1 MSTNQVAEPA
11 PAGSSIAPK
20 ADAPVRQPGRGRR
33 WFWIFLFAILIVG
46 GIWVY
51 RLRSAS
57 QVQSAAKQGRGA
69 STVEVAL
76 GPVSKKDVPLYLRGL
91 GSVSAFNT
99 VTVRSRVDGQ
109 LIQVAFKEGQF
120 VHAGELLAVI
130 DPRPFQVALDQALG
144 QQAKDTASLNV
155 AKLDL
160 DRDQKLLQDGIIPKQ
175 QLDSQVALVEQ
186 SKGVLQSDQA
196 QIDNQ
201 KLQLTYCRI
210 TAPIAGRVGLRLVDE
225 GNIVHAT
232 DPNGLLVITQVQPI
246 AVLFT
251 IAEDSLPEVVKQMR
265 GGTQLHAFAYS
276 RDDNTKLADGK
287 LLTLDNEIDPTTG
300 MLKLK
305 AQFANQDLS
314 LWPNQ
319 FVNIWLLLT
328 VRKDA
333 VVVPSVAI
341 QRGTQGST
349 FVYLVGPDNKAQVQN
364 VKLDFSEGTDT
375 VVASGLQAGQQVV
388 VDGQDKL
395 QAGMVVQIRG
405 SGTGTGGTG
414 AGGNASGAGGGGS
427 APQPSPKGG
436 SASKSG
442 GGRSK

>member
-11 PAGSSIAPK
+11 PAGGSMAPK
-20 ADAPVRQPGRGRR
+20 LDAPPDRPRPSRR
-33 WFWIFLFAILIVG
+33 WFWIFLFTILIVG

-69 STVEVAL
+69 NSTVEVSL
-76 GPVSKKDVPLYLRGL
+76 GAVIKKDVPLYLRGL

-99 VTVRSRVDGQ
+99 VTIRSRVDGQ

-120 VHAGELLAVI
+120 VHAGDLLAVI

-144 QQAKDTASLNV
+144 QQAKDTASLTV

-175 QLDSQVALVEQ
+175 QLDAQVALVEQ

-251 IAEDSLPEVVKQMR
+251 IAEDSLLEVVKQMR
-265 GGTQLHAFAYS
+265 GGAQLQAFAYS

-319 FVNIWLLLT
+319 FVNIWLLLA

-349 FVYLVGPDNKAQVQN
+349 FVYLVGSDNKAQVQN

-375 VVASGLQAGQQVV
+375 VVTSGLQPGQQVV

-395 QAGMVVQIRG
+395 QAGTVVQVRG
-405 SGTGTGGTG
+405 SGGAAGGGTG
-414 AGGNASGAGGGGS
+414 AAGGGS
-427 APQPSPKGG
+427 APQPSPKSGTPP
-436 SASKSG
+436 KSG